1 MHSILQHLRF
11 PFSFLLMPVFI
22 LAVLSA
28 PPSLLNSSTSSLIIL
43 FIGLHLFIYPSS
55 NAYNSYQDKDTGSI
69 GLIKTPLPT
78 SKSLFYT
85 TVIFDLT
92 GLLLIALYCPKST
105 FLLIFLYIIASK
117 VYSWRQIRLKKHPVL
132 GFLTVFIFQGA
143 LIYQAVIS
151 SIGGDIFEENHL
163 KMALISSLLFGGAYP
178 LTQIYQ
184 HDSDQR
190 DGVKTLSMALGIQG
204 TFIFSGM
211 LFIAGFLG
219 LLYCSSF
226 ELFSIYWAYSLIF
239 LLPIIGYFI
248 YWQWLCIKYKAE
260 ASYKNTMRA
269 ILLSALCMNLMVVSL
284 LILKLNH

>member
-22 LAVLSA
+22 LAVLIA
-28 PPSLLNSSTSSLIIL
+28 PQSLLSASMPALIIL
-43 FIGLHLFIYPSS
+43 FISLHVFIYPSS

-69 GLIKTPLPT
+69 GLIKSPLPT
-78 SKSLFYT
+78 SKNLYYT
-85 TVIFDLT
+85 TILFDLV

-105 FLLIFLYIIASK
+105 FALILVYIGASK
-117 VYSWRQIRLKKHPVL
+117 VYSWRKIRLKKHPIL
-132 GFLTVFIFQGA
+132 GFLTVFLFQGA
-143 LIYQAVIS
+143 LIYLTVIS
-151 SIGGDIFEENHL
+151 SVGANIFEENHI

-184 HDSDQR
+184 HDTDQR
-190 DGVKTLSMALGIQG
+190 DGVKTLSMVLGVQG
-204 TFIFSGM
+204 TFIFSGI

-219 LLYCSSF
+219 LLFFSSF
-226 ELFSIYWAYSLIF
+226 ELFSTFWIYPLAF
-239 LLPIIGYFI
+239 LMPSIGYFI
-248 YWQWLCIKYKAE
+248 YWQYLCLKNKAE
-260 ASYKNTMRA
+260 ANYKNTMRA